1 MFLPLF
7 YSFLGFL
14 EFKNLVEPI
23 FDMRGFTRK
32 NFSPKFWFWEK
43 MMAAPPR
50 SKLVQKIWGC
60 RHVQYLSKMLKIGFV
75 FLGNRFRVKDLL
87 LGTVCDA
94 YNSITEFWLFSQIFT
109 KKCKQTHLCGEI
121 LSEHIYF
128 SISLWIS
135 FKMRKKKSDQRY
147 LHLKFEC

>member
-32 NFSPKFWFWEK
+32 NFSSKFWFWEK
-43 MMAAPPR
+43 IMAAPPR

-60 RHVQYLSKMLKIGFV
+60 RHVQYLSKILKKGFV
-75 FLGNRFRVKDLL
+75 FLDNRFRVKDLL
-87 LGTVCDA
+87 LGTVLRIILILIPHYA
-94 YNSITEFWLFSQIFT
+94 LVHGASLATLKNTLIFT
-109 KKCKQTHLCGEI
+109 HIEQDFWKCQ
-121 LSEHIYF
+121 
-128 SISLWIS
+128 
-135 FKMRKKKSDQRY
+135 SDQRKLLLY
-147 LHLKFEC
+147 DVIF